1 MLVKFMLILLARYT
15 TYSRQ
20 NVQKIALL
28 LLRFSLFLANS
39 LMFYKLWGLEERL
52 LVTTPP
58 PPSPSK
64 SSRGGDRLP
73 IKSFDTL
80 ENLLQFTDYQK
91 VSSSS
96 DSAATSS
103 GSGGHM
109 EPIEWMKLLHRQE
122 LIHQMELEKWHD
134 LIGAATELLRQVKK
148 DTIPILL
155 IKCLFFNL
163 FFQTEHSLTD
173 LQKSIHPL
181 ALQKMRGLMF
191 LQNEDWERIL
201 SHPAAASSAKSNLH
215 HHYQPSEQHHYKS
228 TTTAYSAEAAA
239 ATTTS
244 EKTTTNPPSQIPE
257 GAHWKELPADKVD
270 MSLSRGQK

>member
-155 IKCLFFNL
+155 IKC
-163 FFQTEHSLTD
+163 
-173 LQKSIHPL
+173 
-181 ALQKMRGLMF
+181 
-191 LQNEDWERIL
+191 
-201 SHPAAASSAKSNLH
+201 
-215 HHYQPSEQHHYKS
+215 
-228 TTTAYSAEAAA
+228 
-239 ATTTS
+239 
-244 EKTTTNPPSQIPE
+244 IPIF
-257 GAHWKELPADKVD
+257 
-270 MSLSRGQK
+270 